1 MPSSLFTVSWWCFQ
15 TWKPTFSKSAPPPY
29 SLLPIMCHK
38 DKRSPS
44 FHWILRWGDILTG
57 DQGSGS
63 VAIYIM
69 VVQSYWNVVQI
80 TICVFS
86 AMAFVVCGYFGQ
98 YARGETGRRSVPWK
112 EWDNLVP
119 QTSEIPYGRWSALC
133 PPVYFSILCLIN
145 KKKKPQQ
152 LVYNPMRHR
161 GDEPKGSSCATG
173 GGACIVPP

>member
-1 MPSSLFTVSWWCFQ
+1 MKPLLAILYFFIPCIKDHICTQLHGSREGQLSNNALVIIYSVLMVLSNMKTYIFHIFQ
-15 TWKPTFSKSAPPPY
+15 VPPPP
-29 SLLPIMCHK
+29 PIMCHK

-57 DQGSGS
+57 DQSSGS

-112 EWDNLVP
+112 EWDNLEP

-133 PPVYFSILCLIN
+133 PPSLF
-145 KKKKPQQ
+145 
-152 LVYNPMRHR
+152 
-161 GDEPKGSSCATG
+161 
-173 GGACIVPP
+173 